1 MSKNIISMITM
12 ERIVDLGVFILDKN
26 IRNQKAVALRY
37 QRDKDDV
44 PVVVAKGRGLLAER
58 IREVAA
64 ESGVPVKE
72 DKELADY
79 LMALDLYEEI
89 PPELYAVVA
98 EILSHIYSMDKKYI

>member
-1 MSKNIISMITM
+1 MDEDIYK
-12 ERIVDLGVFILDKN
+12 
-26 IRNQKAVALRY
+26 QKAVALRY
-37 QRDKDDV
+37 QQEKDQV
-44 PVVVAKGRGLLAER
+44 PVVIAKGRGLLAER

-79 LMALDLYEEI
+79 LMALDLYAEI

-98 EILSHIYSMDKKYI
+98 EILAHIYSMNRKYS

>member
-1 MSKNIISMITM
+1 M
-12 ERIVDLGVFILDKN
+12 DKN
-26 IRNQKAVALRY
+26 IFVILPAEDTFDLGGFIVNYKQAGEKAVALRY
-37 QRDKDDV
+37 QPDHDDV

-58 IREVAA
+58 IREVAE

-98 EILSHIYSMDKKYI
+98 EILAYIYRMDQEYP

>member
-1 MSKNIISMITM
+1 MGRNIISMMPMARILDFGGF
-12 ERIVDLGVFILDKN
+12 IVDKN
-26 IRNQKAVALRY
+26 KPNQKAVALRY
-37 QRDKDDV
+37 QHEIDDV

-89 PPELYAVVA
+89 PAELYAVVA

>member
-1 MSKNIISMITM
+1 M